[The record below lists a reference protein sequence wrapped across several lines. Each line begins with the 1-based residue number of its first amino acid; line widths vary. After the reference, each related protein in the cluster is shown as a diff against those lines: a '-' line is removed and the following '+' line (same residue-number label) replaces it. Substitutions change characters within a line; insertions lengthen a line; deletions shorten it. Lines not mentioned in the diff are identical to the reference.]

1 MIVLMKSKFFD
12 QLYQQYW
19 PELCVRL
26 QARFGAGPPDPED
39 IAQQAFCKYSEL
51 CNEQRI
57 DNPKA
62 FIYTVARN
70 LFIDQFRRIDKQQQV
85 MDQIFEELDIAPV
98 YEDSAEQSALQT
110 ERNAL
115 IEKAISTFS
124 EKQKQLMTMSI
135 IEGKSYRQI
144 AQETGLPIA
153 NISRTITAAQT
164 LLDQTIRTWEYDGS
178 VDNVTY
184 LLKEGSGQ

>member
-1 MIVLMKSKFFD
+1 
-12 QLYQQYW
+12 
-19 PELCVRL
+19 
-26 QARFGAGPPDPED
+26 
-39 IAQQAFCKYSEL
+39 
-51 CNEQRI
+51 
-57 DNPKA
+57 
-62 FIYTVARN
+62 
-70 LFIDQFRRIDKQQQV
+70 
-85 MDQIFEELDIAPV
+85 MDQIFEELDIEPI

-153 NISRTITAAQT
+153 NISRTITSAQT
-164 LLDQTIRTWEYDGS
+164 LLDQTIRTWECDGS
-178 VDNVTY
+178 DDNITY